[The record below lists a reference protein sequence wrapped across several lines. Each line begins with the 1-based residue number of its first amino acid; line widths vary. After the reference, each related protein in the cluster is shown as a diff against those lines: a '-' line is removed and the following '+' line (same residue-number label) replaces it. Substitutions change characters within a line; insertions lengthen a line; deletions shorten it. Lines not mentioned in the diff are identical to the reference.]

1 MYINNIEEYIIKN
14 ERLRGNFTKVKSLY
28 IYIYIYI
35 YIYNIFKIYK
45 IYNAFNICYTRSVSI
60 PSYSGPYFPAFRLNT
75 DQITPNTDTFLG
87 SDL

>member
-35 YIYNIFKIYK
+35 YKIYLK
-45 IYNAFNICYTRSVSI
+45 YIKYIMHLIYATQEVSVFQVI
-60 PSYSGPYFPAFRLNT
+60 LVRIFRH
-75 DQITPNTDTFLG
+75 
-87 SDL
+87 SD